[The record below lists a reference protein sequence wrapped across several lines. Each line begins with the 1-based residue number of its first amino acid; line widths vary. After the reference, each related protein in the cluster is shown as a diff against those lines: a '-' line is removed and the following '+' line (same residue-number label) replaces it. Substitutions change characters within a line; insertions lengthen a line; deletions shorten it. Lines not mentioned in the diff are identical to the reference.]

1 MRWHDFEA
9 AEPRL
14 AAVAHDRLVA
24 PGVVLVGTVRRD
36 GSPRISPVEPFLLE
50 GELWL
55 SMLWG
60 SHKAADLTRDPRVL
74 VHSIVTR
81 RNGDEG
87 EVKVRGRCREA
98 PEPAVQQQYADAV
111 ASALGWRPEVGRFH
125 LFAVDLTSVA
135 YVRYDEPTGDQHV
148 VLWPAGEQF
157 VRRGTS
163 ATSLGEPVPSQEG
176 LITAGAEPS
185 ASTTGPDS

>member
-14 AAVAHDRLVA
+14 AGLAHDRLIE

-60 SHKAADLTRDPRVL
+60 SYKAADLRRDPRVL
-74 VHSIVTR
+74 VHSIVTDR
-81 RNGDEG
+81 SGDEG
-87 EVKVRGRCREA
+87 EVKVRGRCREEPD
-98 PEPAVQQQYADAV
+98 PEVQQRYAAAV

-125 LFAVDLTSVA
+125 LFAVDLASVA
-135 YVRYDEPTGDQHV
+135 YLR
-148 VLWPAGEQF
+148 
-157 VRRGTS
+157 
-163 ATSLGEPVPSQEG
+163 
-176 LITAGAEPS
+176 
-185 ASTTGPDS
+185 